1 MKRSPAPTSR
11 TLPAAPALA
20 VLVAA
25 ALAATVAGAQPAAA
39 QESGPA
45 GTWNVGERAV
55 PPPAGA
61 SDALKAA
68 LAATP
73 APNVAASK
81 QQTPQSD
88 EQWLAMQEATAN
100 ADLDQVA
107 SGFGVSIEKDDI
119 EGVTVYRVTPEKV
132 HPQHAEHLFLHVHGG
147 GYVLNGGDASVS
159 EAAMVASRA
168 GIAAVSVDYR
178 MPPEHPFPAAVEDVV
193 VVYEHLLESRPA
205 KSIAIGGTSA
215 GGGLSLAAVHRF
227 ISLGFDV
234 PGAIYAGTP
243 WADLTKTS
251 DSLFTNEGLD
261 RILVTYDGFLGAAAR
276 LYADG
281 HNLKDPLIS
290 PVYGD
295 FEGFPPT
302 YLITGTRDMFL
313 SDTARTHRKL
323 RAAGVTADLHVYEGV
338 AHADY
343 LILVGSPESEDVF
356 AEVSAFFKRHLE

>member
-1 MKRSPAPTSR
+1 MKRSHPR
-11 TLPAAPALA
+11 TLPAVRLALM
-20 VLVAA
+20 
-25 ALAATVAGAQPAAA
+25 LAAVAIAQPAAA
-39 QESGPA
+39 QESGSW
-45 GTWNVGERAV
+45 TIGERVV
-55 PPPAGA
+55 PAPAGA
-61 SDALKAA
+61 SDVLRSA

-73 APNVAASK
+73 APSVAASK

-88 EQWLAMQEATAN
+88 EQWLVMQKATAN
-100 ADLDQVA
+100 ANLDQIA
-107 SGFGVSIEKDDI
+107 SGFGVSIEKAEV
-119 EGVTVYRVTPEKV
+119 EGVTVYRVVPEKV
-132 HPQHAEHLFLHVHGG
+132 HPRHADHVFLHVHGG

-159 EAAMVASRA
+159 EAAIVAASA
-168 GIAAVSVDYR
+168 GIEALSVDYR

-193 VVYEHLLESRPA
+193 SVYRHLLERRSA

-227 ISLGFDV
+227 IALGLDV

-281 HNLKDPLIS
+281 HDLKDPLMS

-323 RAAGVTADLHVYEGV
+323 RAAGVVADLHVYEGV

-343 LILVGSPESEDVF
+343 LIFPASPESQDVF
-356 AEVSAFFKRHLE
+356 QEVSAFFKKHLE

>member
-1 MKRSPAPTSR
+1 MKRSSPR
-11 TLPAAPALA
+11 TLPVVPLALSL
-20 VLVAA
+20 VL
-25 ALAATVAGAQPAAA
+25 ALTVAGLAPAAA
-39 QESGPA
+39 QESGS
-45 GTWNVGERAV
+45 WSIGERDV

-61 SDALKAA
+61 SEQLQAA
-68 LAATP
+68 LAAVP
-73 APNVAASK
+73 APSVAASR

-88 EQWLAMQEATAN
+88 EQWLAMQKATAN
-100 ADLDQVA
+100 ANLDQIA
-107 SGFGVSIEKDDI
+107 SGFGVSIEKAEV
-119 EGVTVYRVTPEKV
+119 EGVTVYRVAPEKV
-132 HPQHAEHLFLHVHGG
+132 HPRHTDHLFLHVHGG
-147 GYVLNGGDASVS
+147 GYVLNGGDASVT

-168 GIAAVSVDYR
+168 GIVALSVDYR

-193 VVYEHLLESRPA
+193 SVYKHLLENRSA

-227 ISLGFDV
+227 IALGLEV

-281 HNLKDPLIS
+281 HDLKDPLLS

-323 RAAGVTADLHVYEGV
+323 RAAGVVADLHVYEGV

-356 AEVSAFFKRHLE
+356 AEVSAFFRTHLE

>member
-1 MKRSPAPTSR
+1 MKRTSSR
-11 TLPAAPALA
+11 RLPAFRHLLVLTLA
-20 VLVAA
+20 TGLALVAA
-25 ALAATVAGAQPAAA
+25 LPAAA
-39 QESGPA
+39 QESGSWA
-45 GTWNVGERAV
+45 IGERV
-55 PPPAGA
+55 LPPPAGA
-61 SDALKAA
+61 SEQLQAA
-68 LAATP
+68 LAAVS

-88 EQWLAMQEATAN
+88 EQWLMMQKATAN

-107 SGFGVSIEKDDI
+107 SGFGVSIEKGDI
-119 EGVTVYRVTPEKV
+119 EGVAVYHVTPKKAD
-132 HPQHAEHLFLHVHGG
+132 PRHADHVFLHVHGG

-159 EAAMVASRA
+159 EAAMVAAAAGMRA
-168 GIAAVSVDYR
+168 LSVDYR

-193 VVYEHLLESRPA
+193 TVYRHVLEHHSA
-205 KSIAIGGTSA
+205 KSVAIGGTSA

-227 ISLGFDV
+227 IALGLDV

-251 DSLFTNEGLD
+251 DSLFTNEGID

-281 HNLKDPLIS
+281 HDLKDPLLS

-323 RAAGVTADLHVYEGV
+323 RAAGVVADLHVYEGV

-343 LILVGSPESEDVF
+343 LILAGSPESNNVF
-356 AEVSAFFKRHLE
+356 AEVSALF

>member
-1 MKRSPAPTSR
+1 MKRSSNRTSPAVP
-11 TLPAAPALA
+11 LALNLALA
-20 VLVAA
+20 FI
-25 ALAATVAGAQPAAA
+25 VAGALSVAA
-39 QESGPA
+39 QETGASGS
-45 GTWNVGERAV
+45 WNVDERDV

-61 SDALKAA
+61 SEQLQAA
-68 LAATP
+68 LAAAP

-81 QQTPQSD
+81 QQTPQGD
-88 EQWLAMQEATAN
+88 EQWLVMQKATAN
-100 ADLDQVA
+100 ANLDQIA

-119 EGVTVYRVTPEKV
+119 DRVTVYTVTPEKV
-132 HPQHAEHLFLHVHGG
+132 HPRHTDHLFLHIHGG
-147 GYVLNGGDASVS
+147 GYVLNGGDASVT

-168 GIAAVSVDYR
+168 GIPALSVDYR
-178 MPPEHPFPAAVEDVV
+178 MPPEHPFPAAVEDVET
-193 VVYEHLLESRPA
+193 VYRHLLESRSA
-205 KSIAIGGTSA
+205 GSIAIGGTSA

-227 ISLGFDV
+227 IALGLEV

-281 HNLKDPLIS
+281 HDLKDPLLS

-323 RAAGVTADLHVYEGV
+323 RAAGVVADLHVYEGV

-343 LILVGSPESEDVF
+343 LILVGSPESNDVF
-356 AEVSAFFKRHLE
+356 AEVSAFFKKHLE

>member
-1 MKRSPAPTSR
+1 MKRSKSR
-11 TLPAAPALA
+11 TALA
-20 VLVAA
+20 VPL
-25 ALAATVAGAQPAAA
+25 ALSLAIVFILAGLQPAAA
-39 QESGPA
+39 QESGSW
-45 GTWNVGERAV
+45 TVGERVV

-61 SDALKAA
+61 SDVLRSA

-88 EQWLAMQEATAN
+88 EQWLVMQKATAN
-100 ADLDQVA
+100 ANLDQLA
-107 SGFGVSIEKDDI
+107 SGFGVSIEKGEV
-119 EGVTVYRVTPEKV
+119 EGVTVYRVVPEKV
-132 HPQHAEHLFLHVHGG
+132 HPRHADHLFLHIHGG

-159 EAAMVASRA
+159 EAAIVAASA
-168 GIAAVSVDYR
+168 GIPALSVDYR

-193 VVYEHLLESRPA
+193 SVYRHLLENRSA

-227 ISLGFDV
+227 IALGLDV

-261 RILVTYDGFLGAAAR
+261 RILVTYDGFLVAAAR

-281 HNLKDPLIS
+281 HDLKDPLIS

-323 RAAGVTADLHVYEGV
+323 RAAGVVADLHVYEGV

-343 LILVGSPESEDVF
+343 LIFPASPESQDVF
-356 AEVSAFFKRHLE
+356 QEVSSFFKKHLE

>member
-1 MKRSPAPTSR
+1 MTKPASR
-11 TLPAAPALA
+11 QIPRPPLVPATALVIA
-20 VLVAA
+20 F
-25 ALAATVAGAQPAAA
+25 AATAGLPAAA
-39 QESGPA
+39 QESGA
-45 GTWNVGERAV
+45 SNTWTVGERVV
-55 PPPAGA
+55 PPPAAA
-61 SDALKAA
+61 SDQLRGA
-68 LAATP
+68 LAAAP
-73 APNVAASK
+73 APAPATAV

-88 EQWLAMQEATAN
+88 EQWLAMQKSTAN
-100 ADLDQVA
+100 ANLNQVA
-107 SGFGVSIEKDDI
+107 SGFGVAIEKGDI
-119 EGVTVYRVTPEKV
+119 DGVTVYRVTPDKAD
-132 HPQHAEHLFLHVHGG
+132 PLHADHVFLHLHGG
-147 GYVLNGGDASVS
+147 GYVLNGGDASVT

-168 GIAAVSVDYR
+168 GMAAISVDYR
-178 MPPEHPFPAAVEDVV
+178 MPPEHPFPAAVEDAVT
-193 VVYEHLLESRPA
+193 VYRHLLKSRNA
-205 KSIAIGGTSA
+205 GDIAIGGTSA

-227 ISLGFDV
+227 IALGLDV

-251 DSLFTNEGLD
+251 DSLFTNEGID

-281 HNLKDPLIS
+281 HDLKDPLIS

-302 YLITGTRDMFL
+302 YLISGTRDMFL

-323 RAAGVTADLHVYEGV
+323 RAAGAVADLHVYEGL

-356 AEVSAFFKRHLE
+356 AEVSAFFKEHLK